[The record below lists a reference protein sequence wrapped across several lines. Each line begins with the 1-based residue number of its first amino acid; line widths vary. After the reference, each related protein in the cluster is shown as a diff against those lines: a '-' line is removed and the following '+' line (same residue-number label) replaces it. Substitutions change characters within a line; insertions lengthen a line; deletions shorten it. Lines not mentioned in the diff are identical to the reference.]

1 MPAAASPARRW
12 VGSGD
17 DRPTFSVP
25 VAAGFALQ
33 DGGRPRRCRCGGGGG
48 RAGHGFG
55 LAAEIAQ
62 GLKGLVGEEPLGRLA
77 GLPADERL
85 QAPQVAR
92 PLEVEPRAPSH
103 QRLERRLLRRRRHP
117 PPRPRAGAAEELGSA
132 EPTRDLRTNP
142 AVGVCWTGLPGSP
155 LPALLSAPCPS
166 LRGCPAPTH
175 PPPPDRSPPS
185 RAERAARLGCARAVA
200 LPLGLATGVFPEGEN
215 RGRGARAGG
224 GDLGK
229 SRSPG

>member
-1 MPAAASPARRW
+1 MPAAASPACRW

-17 DRPTFSVP
+17 DRPTFRVP

-55 LAAEIAQ
+55 LAAERAQ
-62 GLKGLVGEEPLGRLA
+62 GLEGLVGKEPLGRLA

-132 EPTRDLRTNP
+132 EPTLRDPRTPRSASAGRSCPALRSLP
-142 AVGVCWTGLPGSP
+142 CSPGLPGP
-155 LPALLSAPCPS
+155 D
-166 LRGCPAPTH
+166 
-175 PPPPDRSPPS
+175 PPPAAGPVPAEPS
-185 RAERAARLGCARAVA
+185 RARRQAQLCG
-200 LPLGLATGVFPEGEN
+200 LPLGLPTGVFPEGEN

-224 GDLGK
+224 RDLGK